1 MSGARY
7 SREFKNLWPVEFWIE
22 EVATIT
28 VMTGEL
34 GLVIQQFE
42 GGSPSTANKEKVM
55 ALFPKIC
62 RLNPVVS

>member
-1 MSGARY
+1 
-7 SREFKNLWPVEFWIE
+7 
-22 EVATIT
+22 
-28 VMTGEL
+28 MTGEL